1 MPVLSL
7 RNVHL
12 SYGVPLLDGVDL
24 TVERGERVCVLG
36 RNGEGKSTLL
46 RVIAGEVVPDD
57 GTVGVPEGVR
67 VARLPQEVP
76 PGLAGSL
83 FDVVA
88 DGLGDLAGLV
98 KAYHHASVQVA
109 ERGDAAGLAALAR
122 AQHALEAADGWQVE
136 QRTERVLSQIGLEP
150 DLDFAALSGGQK
162 RRALLARAL
171 AADPD
176 VLLLDEPT
184 NHLDIASIQA
194 LEDFLAAWSGA
205 LVFITHDRA
214 FLRRLAGRIVEL
226 DRGQLTDWPG
236 DYDNYLRRRA
246 ERDHAEALATA
257 RFDKKLAEEEVWI
270 RKGIEARRTRNEGRV
285 RALKSLREERRA
297 RRDRQG
303 EARIVLQEAERSGR
317 LVIEAEGI
325 SYAWGGQP
333 IVRDFSTTILRGD
346 RVGLIGPN
354 GAGKTTLLNLLLG
367 RLAPAEGQVRLGTR
381 LEVAYFDQLRAAL
394 DPERTVQDNVAEGSD
409 KVVVDGRPRHV
420 ISWLQDFLFPPERCR
435 QPVKALSGGER
446 NRLLLAKLFAKP
458 SNLLVLDEPTN
469 DLDIETLEL
478 LEERLLD
485 YQGTLLVV
493 SHDREF
499 LDNVV
504 TSSLVFEGGGRVAE
518 YVGGYSDW
526 ERQQAALAK
535 SAYRP
540 VGRAS
545 ARQAPQPDLQPASP
559 TATPPPARR
568 GAKRSYKDQRELDA
582 LPARIEALE
591 AEVSALQQR
600 LADPTIYRDGGQ
612 GVAQVQARLAAVESE
627 LAAAY
632 ARWEALEGAAG

>member
-1 MPVLSL
+1 VPLITL
-7 RNVHL
+7 RNVQL

-24 TVERGERVCVLG
+24 AVERGERVCVLG

-46 RVIAGEVVPDD
+46 RVIAGEVAPDD
-57 GTVGVPEGVR
+57 GTLVVPDGVR
-67 VARLPQEVP
+67 VARLPQDVP

-88 DGLGDLAGLV
+88 DGLGALAALV
-98 KAYHHASVQVA
+98 KDYHHASVAVA
-109 ERGDAAGLAALAR
+109 ERGDDAALAVLAR
-122 AQHALEAADGWQVE
+122 AQQALEAADGWQVE
-136 QRTERVLSQIGLEP
+136 QRAERVLAQIGLDPE
-150 DLDFAALSGGQK
+150 LDFAALSGGQK

-171 AADPD
+171 AVDPD

-194 LEDFLAAWSGA
+194 LEDFLAAWPGA

-226 DRGQLTDWPG
+226 DRGRLTDWPG

-246 ERDHAEALATA
+246 ERDHAEALANA

-285 RALKSLREERRA
+285 RALKSLREARRA

-317 LVIEAEGI
+317 LVIEAEGV

-354 GAGKTTLLNLLLG
+354 GVGKTTLLNLLLG
-367 RLAPAEGQVRLGTR
+367 RLAPDRGRVRLGTR
-381 LEVAYFDQLRAAL
+381 LEVAYFDQLRGAL

-409 KVVVDGRPRHV
+409 KVVIDGRPRHV
-420 ISWLQDFLFPPERCR
+420 ISWLQDFLFPPDRCR

-478 LEERLLD
+478 LEERLLE

-526 ERQQAALAK
+526 ERQQATAR
-535 SAYRP
+535 SAD
-540 VGRAS
+540 RA
-545 ARQAPQPDLQPASP
+545 AGGASP
-559 TATPPPARR
+559 RSPSRPDTQVTPSVATPPPARR
-568 GAKRSYKDQRELDA
+568 GAKLSYKDQRELDA

-591 AEVSALQQR
+591 AEVGALQQR
-600 LADPTIYRDGGQ
+600 LADPALYRGG
-612 GVAQVQARLAAVESE
+612 GAEVAAVQARLSAAEAG
-627 LAAAY
+627 LAQAY
-632 ARWEALEGAAG
+632 ARWAALEG

>member
-1 MPVLSL
+1 VPLITL

-12 SYGVPLLDGVDL
+12 SYGLPLLDGVDL

-46 RVIAGEVVPDD
+46 RLIAGEVAPDD
-57 GTVGVPEGVR
+57 GTVVVPEGVR
-67 VARLPQEVP
+67 VARLPQDVP
-76 PGLAGSL
+76 PGLAGTL

-88 DGLGDLAGLV
+88 DGLGALADRV
-98 KAYHHASVQVA
+98 KDYHHASVQVA
-109 ERGDAAGLAALAR
+109 ERGDDAALTALAR
-122 AQHALEAADGWQVE
+122 AQHALEVADGWQVE
-136 QRTERVLSQIGLEP
+136 QRVERVLGQIGLDP
-150 DLDFAALSGGQK
+150 DLDFASLSGGQK

-171 AADPD
+171 AVDPD
-176 VLLLDEPT
+176 LLLLDEPT

-194 LEDFLAAWSGA
+194 LEDFLAAWPGA

-226 DRGQLTDWPG
+226 DRGRLTDWPG

-246 ERDHAEALATA
+246 ERDHAEALENA

-354 GAGKTTLLNLLLG
+354 GVGKTTLLNLLLG
-367 RLAPAEGQVRLGTR
+367 RIAPASGRVRLGTR
-381 LEVAYFDQLRAAL
+381 LEVAYFDQLRGAL

-409 KVVVDGRPRHV
+409 KVIVDGRPRHV
-420 ISWLQDFLFPPERCR
+420 ISWLQDFLFPPDRCR

-478 LEERLLD
+478 LEERLLEF
-485 YQGTLLVV
+485 QGTLLVV

-499 LDNVV
+499 LDNVA

-526 ERQQAALAK
+526 ERQQAAAK
-535 SAYRP
+535 KTHAPEGRTSTRRP
-540 VGRAS
+540 A
-545 ARQAPQPDLQPASP
+545 QPDVPPPSGAAPA
-559 TATPPPARR
+559 PPARR
-568 GAKRSYKDQRELDA
+568 GTKLSYKDQRELDA
-582 LPARIEALE
+582 LPAHIEALE
-591 AEVSALQQR
+591 AEFGALQQR
-600 LADPTIYRDGGQ
+600 LADPALYRDGGAE
-612 GVAQVQARLAAVESE
+612 VAAVQARLSAAEAA
-627 LAAAY
+627 LAVAY
-632 ARWEALEGAAG
+632 ARWEALEG

>member
-1 MPVLSL
+1 VPLITL
-7 RNVHL
+7 RNVQL

-57 GTVGVPEGVR
+57 GSVVVPDGVR
-67 VARLPQEVP
+67 VARLPQDVP
-76 PGLAGSL
+76 PGLSGSL

-88 DGLGDLAGLV
+88 DGLGALADLV
-98 KAYHHASVQVA
+98 KDYHHASVQVA
-109 ERGDAAGLAALAR
+109 ERGDDAALAALAR

-136 QRTERVLSQIGLEP
+136 QRAERVLAQIGLDPE
-150 DLDFAALSGGQK
+150 LDFVTLSGGQK

-171 AADPD
+171 AVEPD

-184 NHLDIASIQA
+184 NHLDIGSIQA
-194 LEDFLAAWSGA
+194 LEDFLAAWPGA

-226 DRGQLTDWPG
+226 DRGRLTDWPG

-246 ERDHAEALATA
+246 ERDHAEALANA

-270 RKGIEARRTRNEGRV
+270 RKGIEARRPRNEGRV

-317 LVIEAEGI
+317 LVIEAEGV

-333 IVRDFSTTILRGD
+333 IVRGFSTTILRGD

-354 GAGKTTLLNLLLG
+354 GVGKTTLLNLLLG
-367 RLAPAEGQVRLGTR
+367 RLPPDSGRVRLGTR

-420 ISWLQDFLFPPERCR
+420 ISWLQDFLFPPDRCR

-478 LEERLLD
+478 LEERLLE

-526 ERQQAALAK
+526 ERQQAAA
-535 SAYRP
+535 ARP
-540 VGRAS
+540 DHRTVGRAS
-545 ARQAPQPDLQPASP
+545 ARPASRP
-559 TATPPPARR
+559 DTQGTASVATPPPARR
-568 GAKRSYKDQRELDA
+568 GAKLSYKDQRELDA

-591 AEVSALQQR
+591 TEVRALQQR
-600 LADPTIYRDGGQ
+600 LADPALYRDGGAE
-612 GVAQVQARLAAVESE
+612 VAAVQAQLSAAEAE
-627 LAAAY
+627 LATAY
-632 ARWEALEGAAG
+632 ARWEALEG

>member
-1 MPVLSL
+1 MPILTL

-24 TVERGERVCVLG
+24 TVERSERVCVLG

-46 RVIAGEVVPDD
+46 RVIAGEVAPDD
-57 GTVGVPEGVR
+57 GTVVVPEGVR

-98 KAYHHASVQVA
+98 KAYHHASVDVA
-109 ERGDAAGLAALAR
+109 ERGGDADLAALTR
-122 AQHALEAADGWQVE
+122 AQHALEAADAWQVE
-136 QRTERVLSQIGLEP
+136 QRAERVLSQIGLEP
-150 DLDFAALSGGQK
+150 DLDFASLSGGQK

-171 AADPD
+171 ACDPD

-194 LEDFLAAWSGA
+194 LEDFLAAWPGA

-226 DRGQLTDWPG
+226 DRGRLTDWPG

-246 ERDHAEALATA
+246 ERDHAEALANA
-257 RFDKKLAEEEVWI
+257 RFDKRLAEEEVWI

-303 EARIVLQEAERSGR
+303 EARILLQEAERSGR
-317 LVIEAEGI
+317 LVIEAEGV
-325 SYAWGGQP
+325 SYAWDGQP
-333 IVRDFSTTILRGD
+333 IVSDFSTTILRGD

-420 ISWLQDFLFPPERCR
+420 ISWLQDFLFPPDRCR

-526 ERQQAALAK
+526 ERQQAAAPK
-535 SAYRP
+535 STDRP
-540 VGRAS
+540 VVRAS
-545 ARQAPQPDLQPASP
+545 ARRGPQADVQQASP
-559 TATPPPARR
+559 TATPSPARR
-568 GAKRSYKDQRELDA
+568 SAKLSYKEQRELDA

-591 AEVSALQQR
+591 SEVGALQGRLADPALYRDGGARVAEVQQR
-600 LADPTIYRDGGQ
+600 LAI
-612 GVAQVQARLAAVESE
+612 VESE

-632 ARWEALEGAAG
+632 ARWEALEGTAC

>member
-1 MPVLSL
+1 MPILTL

-12 SYGVPLLDGVDL
+12 SYGLPLLDGVDL

-57 GTVGVPEGVR
+57 GTVAVPEGVR
-67 VARLPQEVP
+67 VARLPQDVP

-88 DGLGDLAGLV
+88 DGLGDLADLV
-98 KAYHHASVQVA
+98 KAYHHASLQVA
-109 ERGDAAGLAALAR
+109 EGGADADLAALAR

-136 QRTERVLSQIGLEP
+136 QRTERVLSQIGLDA
-150 DLDFAALSGGQK
+150 DLDFSSLSGGQK

-171 AADPD
+171 ACDPD

-194 LEDFLAAWSGA
+194 LEDFLAAWPGA

-226 DRGQLTDWPG
+226 DRGRLTDWPG

-246 ERDHAEALATA
+246 ERDHAEALASA

-285 RALKSLREERRA
+285 RALKSMRDERRA

-317 LVIEAEGI
+317 LVIEAEGV
-325 SYAWGGQP
+325 SYAWDGQP
-333 IVRDFSTTILRGD
+333 IVRDFTTTVLRGD

-367 RLAPAEGQVRLGTR
+367 RLAPDSGRVRLGTR

-409 KVVVDGRPRHV
+409 KVLVDGRPRHV
-420 ISWLQDFLFPPERCR
+420 ISWLQDFLFPPDRCR

-478 LEERLLD
+478 LEERLLE

-504 TSSLVFEGGGRVAE
+504 TSSLVFEGGGKVAE

-526 ERQQAALAK
+526 ERQRAAASK
-535 SAYRP
+535 AVPPRP
-540 VGRAS
+540 KAS
-545 ARQAPQPDLQPASP
+545 A
-559 TATPPPARR
+559 PPPAAAAPARPR
-568 GAKRSYKDQRELDA
+568 TKLSYKDQRELEA
-582 LPARIEALE
+582 LPTRIEAMEAELGALQARLADPATYRERGVAVAGVQARLGALE
-591 AEVSALQQR
+591 AELT
-600 LADPTIYRDGGQ
+600 D
-612 GVAQVQARLAAVESE
+612 
-627 LAAAY
+627 AY
-632 ARWEALEGAAG
+632 ARWEALEGQARA

>member
-1 MPVLSL
+1 MAILAL

-12 SYGVPLLDGVDL
+12 GYGVPLLDGVDL
-24 TVERGERVCVLG
+24 NVERGERVCVLG

-46 RVIAGEVVPDD
+46 RVIAGEIVPDD
-57 GTVGVPEGVR
+57 GSVVVPEGLR
-67 VARLPQEVP
+67 IARLPQDVP
-76 PGLAGSL
+76 PDLVGTC

-88 DGLGDLAGLV
+88 DGLGGLADLA
-98 KAYHHASVQVA
+98 KAYHHASRQVA
-109 ERGDAAGLAALAR
+109 ERGADADLAALAR

-136 QRTERVLSQIGLEP
+136 QRAERTLSQVGLEP

-171 AADPD
+171 ACDPD

-194 LEDFLAAWSGA
+194 LENFLAAWPGA
-205 LVFITHDRA
+205 LVFISHDRA

-226 DRGQLTDWPG
+226 DRGRLTDWPG
-236 DYDNYLRRRA
+236 DYDNYLRRCA
-246 ERDHAEALATA
+246 ERDHAEALANA
-257 RFDKKLAEEEVWI
+257 RFDKRLAEEEVWI

-285 RALKSLREERRA
+285 RALKSLREERRV

-303 EARIVLQEAERSGR
+303 EARILLQEAERSGR
-317 LVIEAEGI
+317 LVIEAQGV
-325 SYAWGGQP
+325 SYAWGGEP
-333 IVRDFSTTILRGD
+333 IVHDFSTTILRGD

-354 GAGKTTLLNLLLG
+354 GTGKTTLLNLLLG
-367 RLAPAEGQVRLGTR
+367 RLAPDGGSVRLGTR
-381 LEVAYFDQLRAAL
+381 LEVAYFDQLRTAL
-394 DPERTVQDNVAEGSD
+394 DVERTVQDNVAEGSD
-409 KVVVDGRPRHV
+409 KVMVDGRPRHV
-420 ISWLQDFLFPPERCR
+420 ISWLQDFLFPPDRCR

-526 ERQQAALAK
+526 ERQQAAVAK
-535 SAYRP
+535 A
-540 VGRAS
+540 
-545 ARQAPQPDLQPASP
+545 APTKPKL
-559 TATPPPARR
+559 TTPPPVGAEPAPRR
-568 GAKRSYKDQRELDA
+568 AAKLSYKDQRELDA

-591 AEVSALQQR
+591 VEIGALQGR
-600 LADPTIYRDGGQ
+600 LADPALYRDGGAE
-612 GVAQVQARLAAVESE
+612 VATVQSRLGAAEAE

-632 ARWEALEGAAG
+632 ARWEALEG

>member
-1 MPVLSL
+1 MPLLTL

-12 SYGVPLLDGVDL
+12 SYGVPLLDGIDL

-46 RVIAGEVVPDD
+46 RVIAGEVAPDD
-57 GTVGVPEGVR
+57 GSVGVPEGVR
-67 VARLPQEVP
+67 VARLPQDAP

-83 FDVVA
+83 FDIVA
-88 DGLGDLAGLV
+88 DGLGDLATLV

-109 ERGDAAGLAALAR
+109 ERGDDAALAALAR

-136 QRTERVLSQIGLEP
+136 QRVERVLSQTGLAP

-171 AADPD
+171 AVDPD
-176 VLLLDEPT
+176 LLLLDEPT

-194 LEDFLAAWSGA
+194 LEDFLAAWPGA

-226 DRGQLTDWPG
+226 DRGRLTDWPG

-246 ERDHAEALATA
+246 ERDHAEALANA
-257 RFDKKLAEEEVWI
+257 RFDKRLAEEEVWI

-285 RALKSLREERRA
+285 RALTSMREARRA

-317 LVIEAEGI
+317 LVIEAEGVC
-325 SYAWGGQP
+325 YAWDGQP
-333 IVRDFSTTILRGD
+333 IVRDFATTILRGD

-367 RLAPAEGQVRLGTR
+367 RLTPDSGRVRLGTR

-409 KVVVDGRPRHV
+409 KVLVDGRPRHV
-420 ISWLQDFLFPPERCR
+420 ISWLQDFLFPPDRCR

-446 NRLLLAKLFAKP
+446 NRLLLAKLFARP

-526 ERQQAALAK
+526 ERQQAAAAK
-535 SAYRP
+535 SLQRAP
-540 VGRAS
+540 GRAS
-545 ARQAPQPDLQPASP
+545 AREAPRPDPRPA
-559 TATPPPARR
+559 AAAPPPARR
-568 GAKRSYKDQRELDA
+568 GAKLSYKDQRELDA

-591 AEVSALQQR
+591 AEVEALQQR
-600 LADPTIYRDGGQ
+600 LADPALYRAGGAE
-612 GVAQVQARLAAVESE
+612 VATAQSRLDAAEAA
-627 LAAAY
+627 LASAY
-632 ARWEALEGAAG
+632 ARWQALEG

>member
-1 MPVLSL
+1 MPILTL

-12 SYGVPLLDGVDL
+12 SYGLPLLDGVDL

-57 GTVGVPEGVR
+57 GTVAVPEGVR
-67 VARLPQEVP
+67 VARLPQDVP

-88 DGLGDLAGLV
+88 DGLGDLADLV
-98 KAYHHASVQVA
+98 KAYHHASLQVA
-109 ERGDAAGLAALAR
+109 EGGADADLAALAR

-136 QRTERVLSQIGLEP
+136 QRTERVLSQIGLDA
-150 DLDFAALSGGQK
+150 DLDFSSLSGGQK

-171 AADPD
+171 ACDPD

-194 LEDFLAAWSGA
+194 LEDFLAAWPGA

-226 DRGQLTDWPG
+226 DRGRLTDWPG

-246 ERDHAEALATA
+246 ERDHAEALASA

-285 RALKSLREERRA
+285 RALKSMRDERRA

-317 LVIEAEGI
+317 LVIEAEGV
-325 SYAWGGQP
+325 SYAWDGQP
-333 IVRDFSTTILRGD
+333 IVRDFTTTVLRGD

-367 RLAPAEGQVRLGTR
+367 RLAPDSGRVRLGTR

-409 KVVVDGRPRHV
+409 KVLVDGRPRHV
-420 ISWLQDFLFPPERCR
+420 ISWLQDFLFPPDRCR

-478 LEERLLD
+478 LEERLLE

-504 TSSLVFEGGGRVAE
+504 TSSLVFEGGGKVAE

-526 ERQQAALAK
+526 ERQRAAASK
-535 SAYRP
+535 AVPPRP
-540 VGRAS
+540 KAS
-545 ARQAPQPDLQPASP
+545 A
-559 TATPPPARR
+559 PPPAAAPPARPR
-568 GAKRSYKDQRELDA
+568 TKLSYKDQRELEA
-582 LPARIEALE
+582 LPTRIEAMEAELGALQARLADPATYRERGVAVAGVQARLGALE
-591 AEVSALQQR
+591 AELT
-600 LADPTIYRDGGQ
+600 D
-612 GVAQVQARLAAVESE
+612 
-627 LAAAY
+627 AY
-632 ARWEALEGAAG
+632 ARWEALEGQARA

>member
-1 MPVLSL
+1 MPVLTL

-12 SYGVPLLDGVDL
+12 SYGLPLLDGVDF

-46 RVIAGEVVPDD
+46 RVIVGEVQPDD
-57 GTVGVPEGVR
+57 GSVVVPEGVR
-67 VARLPQEVP
+67 VARLPQDVP

-83 FDVVA
+83 FDIVA
-88 DGLGDLAGLV
+88 DGLGALAGLV

-109 ERGDAAGLAALAR
+109 EQGGEADLAALAR
-122 AQHALEAADGWQVE
+122 AQHALEAVHGWQVE
-136 QRTERVLSQIGLEP
+136 QQTERVLSQIGLDP

-171 AADPD
+171 VTEPD

-184 NHLDIASIQA
+184 NHLDIASIEA
-194 LEDFLAAWSGA
+194 LEDFLAAWPGA

-226 DRGQLTDWPG
+226 DRGRLTDWPG

-285 RALKSLREERRA
+285 RALRSLREERRV

-317 LVIEAEGI
+317 LVIEAEGV
-325 SYAWGGQP
+325 SYAWDGQP
-333 IVRDFSTTILRGD
+333 IVRDFATTILRGD

-367 RLAPAEGQVRLGTR
+367 RLMPDAGRVRLGTR

-409 KVVVDGRPRHV
+409 KVQVDGKPRHV
-420 ISWLQDFLFPPERCR
+420 ISYLQDFLFPPDRCR

-518 YVGGYSDW
+518 YVGGFSDW
-526 ERQQAALAK
+526 ERQQAAAR
-535 SAYRP
+535 SADRP

-545 ARQAPQPDLQPASP
+545 ARRAPQPDAQPPSP
-559 TATPPPARR
+559 TTAPPPVRR
-568 GAKRSYKDQRELDA
+568 GVKLSYRDQRELDL
-582 LPARIEALE
+582 LPARIEAME

-600 LADPTIYRDGGQ
+600 LADPALYRDGGTE
-612 GVAQVQARLAAVESE
+612 VAAVQARLGTAEAE

-632 ARWEALEGAAG
+632 VRWEALEG